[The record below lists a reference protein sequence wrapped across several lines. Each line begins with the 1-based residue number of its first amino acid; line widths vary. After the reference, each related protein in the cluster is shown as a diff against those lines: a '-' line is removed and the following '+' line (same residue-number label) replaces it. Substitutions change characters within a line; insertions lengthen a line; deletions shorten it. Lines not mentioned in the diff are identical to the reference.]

1 MNKIT
6 KLVLIVTLCM
16 FSILAFAGCGGG
28 DKKAQRELKVYNWG
42 DYIDPDVL
50 KDFEKETGIK
60 VVYDTFATNEDMY
73 VKIKS
78 GGSDYDVAIPSD
90 YMIKR
95 MINEGLVE
103 KIDFNNVPNYKN
115 IADKFKKLAF
125 DANNEYS
132 VPYMWGTVGIIY
144 NKKMVNDPVDSWSIL
159 WNPKYEKQILMLDS
173 PRDSIGI
180 TLKYLGYSL
189 NTDNDQQ
196 IEAAKQKLIEQK
208 PLVLAYV
215 VDEVKDKMIAGEAA
229 MAVVWSGDAMFM
241 KDKNKDLEY
250 AIPKEGTN
258 LWFDSIVI
266 PKNAKHKKEAEEF
279 INYLAR
285 PEVSQKNAE
294 YIGYAT
300 PIPEAQKN
308 LEEAIQKDIAAYP
321 SDDILKNTEVFDD
334 LAKNI
339 TKYDRAWTE
348 IKAAR

>member
-1 MNKIT
+1 MAA
-6 KLVLIVTLCM
+6 LCLFGAVL
-16 FSILAFAGCGGG
+16 FSGCGGDDTQG
-28 DKKAQRELKVYNWG
+28 KRMLRVYNWG
-42 DYIDPDVL
+42 DYMAPEVI

-78 GGSDYDVAIPSD
+78 GGSNYDVAIPSD

-103 KIDFNNVPNYKN
+103 KIDFANVPNYAKIDARFKN
-115 IADKFKKLAF
+115 LPYDPK
-125 DANNEYS
+125 NEYS

-144 NKKMVNDPVDSWSIL
+144 NKKMVEDPVESWDIL
-159 WNPKYEKQILMLDS
+159 WNPKYKKQVLMIDS
-173 PRDSIGI
+173 PRDSIGL
-180 TLKYLGYSL
+180 TLQSLGFSL
-189 NTDNDQQ
+189 NTKD
-196 IEAAKQKLIEQK
+196 EGELHAAKEKLIAQK

-241 KDKNKDLEY
+241 KSKNQDLAY

-258 LWFDSIVI
+258 LWFDAAVI

-285 PEVSQKNAE
+285 PDVSLKNVRH
-294 YIGYAT
+294 IGYST
-300 PIPEAQKN
+300 PVTEAKAG
-308 LEEAIQKDIAAYP
+308 LAEAVQNDIAAYP
-321 SDDILKNTEVFDD
+321 PEEVLRRTEVFDD
-334 LAKNI
+334 LAQNLA
-339 TKYDRAWTE
+339 KYDKAWTE
-348 IKAAR
+348 VKAAR